1 MEETLPNQKKRKGFH
16 IFHFSQEINQGIHNI
31 GYKNPTPIQKKVIPE
46 IISGF
51 NIIAHSRTGSGKTAA
66 FLLPTLHKLK
76 SHSQIVGARCLI
88 LSPVREIS
96 YQTAMFCRKLG
107 KFTDLKYALIS
118 GGKSFDEQFE
128 KLAMNPDII
137 IATPG
142 RVLHHIEE
150 GSLQLK
156 KIEIVIIDEADK
168 MMELNFGENLKK
180 IIKFCPSKAQIILL
194 SATIQEKLAMFL
206 KSGLIKE
213 YKILNIDEENKIPEK
228 LKIHIIYTRNDE
240 KVYTL
245 VSLFID
251 NNNENNSIINLDK
264 ELTICF
270 VMTKY
275 HCDYLQEFLK
285 YYNIQS
291 LIIYGSMSQEIR
303 NKNLEDFKKGKIK
316 LLIVTDVAARGLDI
330 PFLDNVINFNFPE
343 SAQLFV
349 HRVGRTA
356 RAGRSGRNFNL
367 VCFDELPYF
376 FDIKFYLGK
385 QFLMSNN
392 YENNIDNNNENNIN
406 NNINNENNNNDNN
419 NNDIENY
426 NTISFGSIP
435 NHLINSIKERKIDY
449 LFNSKFDIEELY
461 TKMIR
466 AEKKGLSFHSKPS
479 LFSVEQAKNLV
490 NDFNIKYHPFYYKN
504 QNEDEENKLKFLNDL
519 HNYKPK
525 ENYFEKIRETSVDI
539 NIINEFKKKTKLYQ
553 KHKQIE
559 KEKNLLKQKIQIEKE
574 NKLFNNNDNNDNNN
588 NNEKNF
594 LSKKIKRSQIKSF
607 KNPLQYISN
616 SKEENKNLW
625 GNEKPL
631 KLDELT
637 LNINTDDTLQT
648 HNKTI
653 WDSKKKTFVKEKID
667 NLGNKIVRNDLGK
680 NVKKNEKFHPYK
692 NWKKKFK
699 TSLQNVGEI
708 EIKNNINSAKER
720 LKQKKFNNNN
730 IKNNNKNEIKNL
742 QQIIKEKKKKFKN
755 EQKKNKLFS
764 KKKFKENLLK
774 NTVHLNSKKQTFF
787 KRKVNRFKRKK

>member
-1 MEETLPNQKKRKGFH
+1 MEENFLKEKKRKGFH

-180 IIKFCPSKAQIILL
+180 IIKLCPNKAQIILL

-240 KVYTL
+240 KVFTL
-245 VSLFID
+245 VSLFINNN
-251 NNNENNSIINLDK
+251 NNNENNNNSIINLNK

-330 PFLDNVINFNFPE
+330 PFLDNVINYNFPE

-385 QFLMSNN
+385 QFLISN
-392 YENNIDNNNENNIN
+392 ENNDNNNENNN
-406 NNINNENNNNDNN
+406 F
-419 NNDIENY
+419 DIENY

-435 NHLINSIKERKIDY
+435 NHLINSIKEKKIDY

-479 LFSVEQAKNLV
+479 LFAVEQAKNLV
-490 NDFNIKYHPFYYKN
+490 NEFNIKYHPFYYKK
-504 QNEDEENKLKFLNDL
+504 QNEDVENKLKFLNDL

-525 ENYFEKIRETSVDI
+525 ENYFEKIRETSVDL
-539 NIINEFKKKTKLYQ
+539 NIINEFKQKTKLYQ

-559 KEKNLLKQKIQIEKE
+559 KEKNLLMQKIQNEKE
-574 NKLFNNNDNNDNNN
+574 NKLFNNNNNNNNNNNDDNNN
-588 NNEKNF
+588 NNSNEKNF
-594 LSKKIKRSQIKSF
+594 LSKKIKRSQLKSF
-607 KNPLQYISN
+607 KNPLQFISN

-625 GNEKPL
+625 GNEKPI

-653 WDSKKKTFVKEKID
+653 WDSKKKTFVTEKVN

-680 NVKKNEKFHPYK
+680 NVKKNENFHPYK

-708 EIKNNINSAKER
+708 EIKNNVNSAKER
-720 LKQKKFNNNN
+720 LKQKKFNLNNKNNN
-730 IKNNNKNEIKNL
+730 KNNKNEIKNL
-742 QQIIKEKKKKFKN
+742 QQIIKEKKKKFKK
-755 EQKKNKLFS
+755 EQKKNNLFS

-787 KRKVNRFKRKK
+787 KRKVNRFKKKK